1 LPSEGAATVCTAI
14 ALAVGELPVTLAGGL
29 ADRVHTRGGEAEVRF
44 LWRAVPALLPV
55 WWDGRLQ
62 VVRWGNRDR
71 RERALPPTGWTWR
84 ATVEAGR
91 WSALAPERADVPATY
106 GFANGVWYRVRQG
119 MRGLLV
125 RDRGGLPTVYL
136 ICEPATRYYK
146 VMTRA
151 EWMPTLID
159 EVI

>member
-1 LPSEGAATVCTAI
+1 
-14 ALAVGELPVTLAGGL
+14 
-29 ADRVHTRGGEAEVRF
+29 
-44 LWRAVPALLPV
+44 VPALLPV

-62 VVRWGNRDR
+62 IIRWGNRDR
-71 RERALPPTGWTWR
+71 RERKLPPTGWTWR

-91 WSALAPERADVPATY
+91 WSALSPELVDVPATY
-106 GFANGVWYRVRQG
+106 GFANGVWFRVRQG

-125 RDRGGLPTVYL
+125 RDRGGVPAVYL
-136 ICEPATRYYK
+136 VCEPATRYYR